1 MRPTPSE
8 KQRGP
13 QSLPLRMENFGGAGK
28 PESSKHFSAEIAAF
42 ASLWSVIFGKRGLV
56 FNSLT
61 FSCYLASILRKNAE
75 MPHFRAAFLL
85 CIFFINTFWSEW
97 GDSNSRHLAPKA
109 GALPTALYPDIRF
122 FCMIPCGEGKSK
134 FFVSVGSAV
143 VKPGFAGGSSG
154 GGFPPQATVPRTS
167 RLSLFGEWIGSL
179 SSQITRAANYA
190 TFGHRYFSRPGAFFP
205 TYVRQYTLRSA
216 ALALWHHLLLDR
228 GQHDGFI
235 LYLSILPVSPPKS
248 SLFASGRYVGKAV
261 RRLWGLRTA

>member
-42 ASLWSVIFGKRGLV
+42 ASLWSVILGKRGLV

-61 FSCYLASILRKNAE
+61 FSCYLASILCKNAE

-85 CIFFINTFWSEW
+85 CIFFINTFWSEM
-97 GDSNSRHLAPKA
+97 GDSNSRPDGPKPP
-109 GALPTALYPDIRF
+109 ALPTALIPDIRF
-122 FCMIPCGEGKSK
+122 FCMILCGEGKSK

-143 VKPGFAGGSSG
+143 VKAGFAGGSSG

-167 RLSLFGEWIGSL
+167 GLSLLGEWIDRL
-179 SSQITRAANYA
+179 SSQSRRATNCA
-190 TFGHRYFSRPGAFFP
+190 TPGYEVVGWP
-205 TYVRQYTLRSA
+205 GR
-216 ALALWHHLLLDR
+216 
-228 GQHDGFI
+228 
-235 LYLSILPVSPPKS
+235 ILPK
-248 SLFASGRYVGKAV
+248 LARYQ
-261 RRLWGLRTA
+261 LRYTRIFDFSA

>member
-1 MRPTPSE
+1 MANKRSISTMRPTPSE

-42 ASLWSVIFGKRGLV
+42 ASLWSVILGKRGLV

-61 FSCYLASILRKNAE
+61 FSCYLASILCKNAE

-85 CIFFINTFWSEW
+85 CIFFINTFWSEM
-97 GDSNSRHLAPKA
+97 GDSNSRPDGPKPP
-109 GALPTALYPDIRF
+109 ALPTALIPDIRF
-122 FCMIPCGEGKSK
+122 FCMILCGEGKSK

-167 RLSLFGEWIGSL
+167 GVPLLGEWIGRL
-179 SSQITRAANYA
+179 SSQSRRATNCA
-190 TFGHRYFSRPGAFFP
+190 TPGYEVVGWP
-205 TYVRQYTLRSA
+205 GR
-216 ALALWHHLLLDR
+216 
-228 GQHDGFI
+228 I
-235 LYLSILPVSPPKS
+235 LPKEVLSIFYSCL
-248 SLFASGRYVGKAV
+248 
-261 RRLWGLRTA
+261 

>member
-1 MRPTPSE
+1 MGEVRLELRP
-8 KQRGP
+8 
-13 QSLPLRMENFGGAGK
+13 
-28 PESSKHFSAEIAAF
+28 H
-42 ASLWSVIFGKRGLV
+42 
-56 FNSLT
+56 
-61 FSCYLASILRKNAE
+61 
-75 MPHFRAAFLL
+75 
-85 CIFFINTFWSEW
+85 
-97 GDSNSRHLAPKA
+97 APKPP
-109 GALPTALYPDIRF
+109 ALPTALIPDIRF
-122 FCMIPCGEGKSK
+122 FCMILCGEGKSK

>member
-42 ASLWSVIFGKRGLV
+42 ASLWSVILGKRGLV

-61 FSCYLASILRKNAE
+61 FSCYLASILCKNAE

-85 CIFFINTFWSEW
+85 CIFFINTFWSEM
-97 GDSNSRHLAPKA
+97 GDSNSRPDGPKPP
-109 GALPTALYPDIRF
+109 ALPTALIPDIRF
-122 FCMIPCGEGKSK
+122 FCMILCGEGKSK

-143 VKPGFAGGSSG
+143 VKAGFAGGSSG

-167 RLSLFGEWIGSL
+167 GLSLLGEWIDRL
-179 SSQITRAANYA
+179 SSQSRRATNCA
-190 TFGHRYFSRPGAFFP
+190 TPGYEVVGWP
-205 TYVRQYTLRSA
+205 GR
-216 ALALWHHLLLDR
+216 
-228 GQHDGFI
+228 
-235 LYLSILPVSPPKS
+235 ILPKQ
-248 SLFASGRYVGKAV
+248 ARYQ
-261 RRLWGLRTA
+261 LRYTRIS